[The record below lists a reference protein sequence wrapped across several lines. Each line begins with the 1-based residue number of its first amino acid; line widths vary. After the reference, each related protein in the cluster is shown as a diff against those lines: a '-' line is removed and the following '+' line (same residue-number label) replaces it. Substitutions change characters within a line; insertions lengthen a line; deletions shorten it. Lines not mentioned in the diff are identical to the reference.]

1 MDGIILINKEKNY
14 TSNDVV
20 QIVKKIFNQKVG
32 HTGTLDPMATGVLP
46 LLIGKGTL
54 CSKYL
59 INHDKIYVTTLK
71 LGVKTDTGD
80 ITGNIIKTEKVDEK
94 FLELN
99 KVKKV
104 LSSFIGEQEQIP
116 PMYSA
121 IKINGKKLYEYAR
134 NGQKVDISPRKI
146 NLYNLELIS
155 IKNEEISFRV
165 CCSKGT
171 YIRTL
176 CEDIAEK
183 LGTIGTMCELNREKV
198 GDFELSSSVT
208 IEQLKNGFQN
218 KDFLKKY
225 FLDIED
231 IFEKAPKIV
240 LDDSNIF
247 KLLNGVKL
255 LGFSD
260 FEDGIFRIYFNNLF
274 VGIAV
279 LKNGVL
285 KREIILEQ

>member
-134 NGQKVDISPRKI
+134 NWQSLEISPRKI

-176 CEDIAEK
+176 CENIAEK

-225 FLDIED
+225 FLDIEN